1 MAEQLAT
8 YKRRDQVAVITLNR
22 PEKRNP
28 LSKAMRDAILQH
40 VGSAENDPDVAVIV
54 LRGAGSTFC
63 AGADMS
69 RDDPTREARN
79 SDGLLSYA
87 YYDDVIDFHLA
98 LFGAQLPII
107 ASVQGH
113 ALGAGLEMTMMCD
126 LTIGAESALFGEPE
140 IRFGSVGAAVIMP
153 WVIGYKRARELLY
166 MGDLIDARTAQSY
179 GLINRV
185 VPDAELERETLRLAD
200 RMAIVGRTTLIG
212 AKRAV
217 NHGAETA
224 GLRDAL
230 RKGVMVVSLM
240 HVSENERHKEFSR
253 RASSDGIREAI
264 KWMHSQ
270 FD

>member
-1 MAEQLAT
+1 MADPITT
-8 YKRRDQVAVITLNR
+8 YSKRDHVAIVTLNR

-28 LSKAMRDAILQH
+28 LSKAMRDEILEH
-40 VGSAENDPDVAVIV
+40 IKTAEENPDIAVVV
-54 LRGAGSTFC
+54 LRGAGTIFC

-69 RDDPTREARN
+69 RDDPTRAARN
-79 SDGLLSYA
+79 SDGMLSYA
-87 YYDDVIDFHLA
+87 YYDDVVDFHLA
-98 LFGAQLPII
+98 LFESQLPII
-107 ASVQGH
+107 ASVQGY

-126 LTIGAESALFGEPE
+126 LTIATESAKFGEPE

-153 WVIGYKRARELLY
+153 WIIGYKRARELLY
-166 MGDLIDARTAQSY
+166 MGDLIDAETAKSY

-185 VPDAELERETLRLAD
+185 VPDDSLEEETLRLAN
-200 RMAIVGRTTLIG
+200 RLALIGRTTLVG
-212 AKRAV
+212 AKRAI

-230 RKGVMVVSLM
+230 RKGVMAVSLM
-240 HVSENERHKEFSR
+240 HVSKIERHEEFAR
-253 RASSDGIREAI
+253 RADEDGMRAAI